1 MKLQFR
7 QAGVNLPELMVAIL
21 LGSIISAAVLAMY
34 LSTSRNFRQDE
45 RYALMQEN
53 GRYALKTL
61 AEDLTMTDFWGKMTA
76 NDAISTALA
85 PTGNCAAG
93 TPAGNDGIGLFDGAT
108 ALLYNNKHVGG
119 TAVFPAAWPCNEIS
133 GVQLAN
139 TPILAI
145 KRVQGV
151 PETSPVDQLV
161 RLRTNGTVGSFIN
174 DNSAPAGDDS
184 DWRYMPRIYFIR
196 DFFETAGDGIPAL
209 CRMDLFLT
217 NMGTLTSMGPGTPPA
232 GPPTG
237 SADTVSCIAEGIE
250 DFHVQ
255 FGIDTDADGVA
266 NQYLSSPTLAQI
278 EGVVSA
284 RIFVLARA
292 SDADP
297 GHTDAKTFNL
307 GDVNLTQADLTGTNF
322 YRRVF
327 STTVMMRNP
336 VNLNLLNN

>member
-1 MKLQFR
+1 MKMNFR
-7 QAGVNLPELMVAIL
+7 QAGLTLVELMVAIL
-21 LGSIISAAVLAMY
+21 LGAIVSAAVLAMY

-53 GRYALKTL
+53 GRYALKVL
-61 AEDLTMTDFWGKMTA
+61 AEDLTMTDFWGRMTA
-76 NDAISTALA
+76 TDAITTSLA
-85 PTGNCAAG
+85 PTGNCGTG
-93 TPAGNDGIGLFDGAT
+93 TPAGNDGIGLFDGES

-119 TAVFPAAWPCNEIS
+119 TAQFPATWPCSEITA
-133 GVQLAN
+133 VQRAN
-139 TPILAI
+139 TPILVV

-151 PETSPVDQLV
+151 EETGTVVNQMV
-161 RLRTNGTVGSFIN
+161 RLRTNGSAGSFIN
-174 DNSAPAGDDS
+174 DNTAPTGDDS

-196 DFFETAGDGIPAL
+196 DFFQTAGDAIPSL
-209 CRMDLFLT
+209 CRMDMFRLS
-217 NMGTLTSMGPGTPPA
+217 MGTLTTLQRTSG
-232 GPPTG
+232 GPPLGTQ
-237 SADTVSCIAEGIE
+237 DTVTCLAEGIE

-255 FGIDTDADGVA
+255 FGIDTDADGIA

-284 RIFVLARA
+284 RIYVLARA
-292 SDADP
+292 SDGDP
-297 GHTDAKTFNL
+297 AHTDAKNFAL

-327 STTVMMRNP
+327 STTVMLRNP